1 MENELVKDFKIACG
15 AFDDE
20 LRDYYYLAIERGAE
34 QEDVQEI
41 VDLMW
46 KLNSLKKTTKADL
59 ESNKILLQDLKN
71 SFEYKKAYI
80 DAYLDERD
88 AELQKQQE
96 EDEEEEYEATV
107 VDAKESTKSGAG
119 RALATALGVIFLGG
133 IAVHTGIIIHR
144 GLNCEEQVEE
154 TESEM
159 DKEEFIGPVEDSE
172 EAEEE
177 SKEESTEESKEENK
191 NLQPGEFGTFLDASD
206 AEQVQARAQ
215 YLFDNYYAPNMKYID
230 AGDQHLV
237 TVDNIANTIRVM
249 NGELPLDENGYQ
261 TKDGATVDDYTSVLL
276 ATTVNAGS
284 TKGEEYYHFPAYLF
298 AEDGS
303 EVQEFIKSYDDIYDK
318 LVYSMNVGDDPQAED
333 AIACLG
339 YKFWNEWYLQGMYGD
354 TNPHTFDTDLRYF
367 AFVATIEPYNTTAL
381 EYHLNEKK
389 PVCIEACYDY
399 ETKNKE
405 LLSVNEIKVA
415 LETGEWNQIS
425 AKLAG
430 MDVPNN
436 PWLPLFWEALDDQLN
451 WKYDHRD
458 TLTLKNN

>member
-1 MENELVKDFKIACG
+1 MENDLVKDFKKTCG
-15 AFDDE
+15 EFDEE
-20 LRDYYYLAIERGAE
+20 LRNYYNLIIERGAE
-34 QEDVQEI
+34 EEDVQDI

-46 KLNSLKKTTKADL
+46 DLNSLKRTTKDDL
-59 ESNKILLQDLKN
+59 ETAKILFSDLN
-71 SFEYKKAYI
+71 DRFEFKKEST
-80 DAYLDERD
+80 DAYLDARD
-88 AELQKQQE
+88 EELKVNNVE
-96 EDEEEEYEATV
+96 EDDEEKEYDATV
-107 VDAKESTKSGAG
+107 VPAKESTKWKA
-119 RALATALGVIFLGG
+119 AKAVAAALGIIFLGG
-133 IAVHTGIIIHR
+133 TAVHTGIIIHR
-144 GLNCEEQVEE
+144 NLNCDEKVEE
-154 TESEM
+154 TENEVNNETNINNETNSA
-159 DKEEFIGPVEDSE
+159 EDSK
-172 EAEEE
+172 EE
-177 SKEESTEESKEENK
+177 SKEESNEEAK
-191 NLQPGEFGTFLDASD
+191 NLQPGELGTFLDASD

-215 YLFDNYYAPNMKYID
+215 YLFDNYYSPNMKYID

-237 TVDNIANTIRVM
+237 TVENIANTIRVM

-261 TKDGATVDDYTSVLL
+261 FKDGATVDDYTSVLL

-318 LVYSMNVGDDPQAED
+318 LVYSMNVGDDAQAED

-354 TNPHTFDTDLRYF
+354 TNPHTFDTDLRYL
-367 AFVATIEPYNTTAL
+367 AFVTTIEPYNTTAL

-399 ETKNKE
+399 ETKDKE

-458 TLTLKNN
+458 TLILKNN